1 MIAGRESPEP
11 TNIYFSQETEDK
23 ENQSQSVNKNLG
35 KEVNNETFDSD
46 DDLFPATPTRP
57 SPVKNKFRQR
67 RSFIENLISE
77 AERPHV
83 AGGPIYPEP
92 PHGLLPAKGL
102 RGRCKADDSEE
113 HIFF

>member
-57 SPVKNKFRQR
+57 SPVKNKFRQK
-67 RSFIENLISE
+67 RSLIENLISE
-77 AERPHV
+77 AEREDMILV
-83 AGGPIYPEP
+83 GT
-92 PHGLLPAKGL
+92 GLNNED
-102 RGRCKADDSEE
+102 R
-113 HIFF
+113 